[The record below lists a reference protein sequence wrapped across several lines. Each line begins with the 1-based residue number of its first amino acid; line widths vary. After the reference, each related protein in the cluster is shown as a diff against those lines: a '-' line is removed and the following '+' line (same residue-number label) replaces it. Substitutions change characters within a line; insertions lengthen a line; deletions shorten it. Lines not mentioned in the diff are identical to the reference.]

1 MNGSLT
7 ISRITRVDESAT
19 TTPGAATPGA
29 RAQSPKPAPPKAKD
43 PTAQPTP
50 DGLQFI
56 QDNRENMNVR
66 IDLGTVVPAKQPL
79 TLAFEYEGAL
89 ESPQGGP
96 ISNARL
102 AHVGDQGSY
111 LFYAARWFPFHEYV
125 ADRATYAI
133 NVKVPKGVLV
143 AGYSEQPVVPVSVT
157 EQKTKEEQKTR
168 EEKSEDQRRV
178 YDLCLHL
185 HETGPAGQSR
195 GGQIYLAHLEPWRIH
210 G

>member
-19 TTPGAATPGA
+19 TTRPRRRRRRPGA

-66 IDLGTVVPAKQPL
+66 IDLGAVVPAKQPM

-89 ESPQGGP
+89 ESPRAGRFRTRAWLTSATRAP
-96 ISNARL
+96 IFSTPR
-102 AHVGDQGSY
+102 DGSRFMNTSPTAP
-111 LFYAARWFPFHEYV
+111 LMRSTSRFRKACSSPVTASSRSFPS
-125 ADRATYAI
+125 
-133 NVKVPKGVLV
+133 P
-143 AGYSEQPVVPVSVT
+143 
-157 EQKTKEEQKTR
+157 
-168 EEKSEDQRRV
+168 
-178 YDLCLHL
+178 
-185 HETGPAGQSR
+185 
-195 GGQIYLAHLEPWRIH
+195 
-210 G
+210 